1 MPRWKELKRFCDRDG
16 WELYKDTDH
25 YFYRKTDDN
34 GNIRLTKVSKGSGEI
49 HSHMWREILKKQ
61 LQVTQEYFNSK
72 IQLKLELCSLIWFV
86 ATPIACYGVV
96 DYAMKNIF

>member
-25 YFYRKTDDN
+25 YFYRKTDDD
-34 GNIRLTKVSKGSGEI
+34 GKVRMTKVSKGSGEI
-49 HSHMWREILKKQ
+49 RTRMWKEILKKQ

-72 IQLKLELCSLIWFV
+72 I
-86 ATPIACYGVV
+86 
-96 DYAMKNIF
+96 